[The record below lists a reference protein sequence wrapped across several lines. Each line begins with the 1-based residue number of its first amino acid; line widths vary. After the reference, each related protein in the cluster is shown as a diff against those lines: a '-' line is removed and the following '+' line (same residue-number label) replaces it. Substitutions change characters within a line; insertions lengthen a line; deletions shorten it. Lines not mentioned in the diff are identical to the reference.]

1 MFDNYLPGT
10 GEAEP
15 ELSAAAPAS
24 LLPLLE
30 PLVLLGLFL
39 LFRVPLSPYSEGCG
53 VRGEGEGG
61 SEGV

>member
-1 MFDNYLPGT
+1 MYVPGA
-10 GEAEP
+10 GDDDP
-15 ELSAAAPAS
+15 ELSAAAPAN

-39 LFRVPLSPYSEGCG
+39 LFRVPLSPYIDGCG